1 MDKYCISL
9 KELTSSKHKQA
20 EQTKFMQCLMA
31 GQLSSQVWANF
42 IFQKM
47 IFYRLLEQL
56 GTEHC
61 DLNSIAD
68 IYRADLLYKDL
79 LEIADPQ
86 TSFLQKPST
95 IDYCNYLI
103 TLTDPKKIMAHI
115 YVWHMGDLFGG
126 QMIKKI
132 APGKNASLE
141 FNNKEQI
148 ISFIRSNCSDDMAN
162 EANLAF
168 DFAIQILNDLI

>member
-1 MDKYCISL
+1 MSL

-20 EQTKFMQCLMA
+20 EQTKFMQCLMT
-31 GQLSSQVWANF
+31 GQLSTQVWADF
-42 IFQKM
+42 IFQKL

-61 DLNSIAD
+61 NLSLVTD

-79 LEIADPQ
+79 VETASPQ
-86 TSFLQKPST
+86 SNFLQKPST

-103 TLTDPKKIMAHI
+103 ALTDPKKIMAHI

-126 QMIKKI
+126 QLIKKI
-132 APGKNASLE
+132 APGKNTSLE
-141 FNNKEQI
+141 FNNREQI
-148 ISFIRSNCSDDMAN
+148 ISFIRSNCSDDMAD

-168 DFAIQILNDLI
+168 DFAIRILDDLI